1 MKKSYTKSIFLIMFL
16 LCGFASQAQ
25 WNIHQGSKERQSGRV
40 EEPAPSNIEI
50 GHSSIYD
57 PIYEYTGLSLTYDS
71 KVGVGVVLTRD
82 MFEDYIGGIII
93 GMYVGWDD
101 FASTATY
108 DCFVKTDSFSGES
121 ISTGSAEVSFGWNAV
136 DLSQK
141 PLPDVENL
149 YVGFYTNIKKDVIS
163 IPYLYPFN
171 QPNTAFLHSGEVD
184 DNGKEIWYDMHT
196 MPEMGKMA
204 VILVVRDRNGQFAN
218 IVKMADFRANTINW
232 KEDITNASF
241 RLYNRGSNAIEKFEI
256 ESKLGDVVLSDE
268 YVLEEP
274 INPNDYRTVSFP
286 VYCLGTGTHDFTITK
301 VNGVDIKNKPVAQFE
316 MLGVPWDLQDKYN
329 HLPVIEYFVSE
340 EEYAVPR
347 FFDELFW
354 PGFEKYTENY
364 NLVMQHID
372 DKFMIGD
379 NEALKQLLSMVDNDS
394 MQVYIPSLSVNR
406 SDYIEY
412 LAPLTGYPFHNGTPF
427 PEMAPPMWEKIY
439 KLPTFASVNI
449 AAKYDDSMT
458 NVAIDVTGNIAS
470 DVMPAEEPLYLTVY
484 LMEKDVL
491 SYDQVFWDD
500 KDKENHY
507 GEYTHKNVVR
517 DILTP
522 YWGEQLPQ
530 NSGDYNLSFS
540 VELDPEWNTANLY
553 VVAFVNRGEEN
564 DHMSRQIINSN
575 IGAIN
580 WPEAVYGIEED
591 QNVTITSVDGTV
603 YVNGCASG
611 VEVFN
616 LAGARLN
623 NGGLADGIYLVRKDN
638 IVAKVL
644 VK

>member
-16 LCGFASQAQ
+16 LCSFASQAQ
-25 WNIHQGSKERQSGRV
+25 WNIHQGGKERQSGRV

-50 GHSSIYD
+50 GHSSIHD

-316 MLGVPWDLQDKYN
+316 MLGVPWDLQGKYN

-340 EEYAVPR
+340 ESYMYPR
-347 FFDELFW
+347 YYDEMFV
-354 PGFEKYTENY
+354 PGFAPYKDNY
-364 NLVMQHID
+364 NLVFQHLD
-372 DKFMIGD
+372 DKYMFGD
-379 NEALKQLLSMVDNDS
+379 NDALLEMLSLADNDS
-394 MQVYIPSLSVNR
+394 SQIYVPGFTVNR
-406 SDYIEY
+406 SDYMEY
-412 LAPLTGYPFHNGTPF
+412 LAPLYNTPFHYGTPF
-427 PEMAPPMWEKIY
+427 PEVAAPMWQGISN
-439 KLPTFASVNI
+439 LPTFASVDI
-449 AAKYDDSMT
+449 DAKFNDALS
-458 NVAIDVTGNIAS
+458 NVTIEVSGDVANDI
-470 DVMPAEEPLYLTVY
+470 MPTDEPLYLTVY

-491 SYDQVFWDD
+491 SYDQVFWSD
-500 KDKENHY
+500 KDKDNY
-507 GEYTHKNVVR
+507 MGEYVHDNVVR

-522 YWGEQLPQ
+522 YWGEQLAQ
-530 NSGDYNLSFS
+530 TGGAFSQSFD
-540 VELDPEWNTANLY
+540 VELDPEWVVGNLY
-553 VVAFVNRGEEN
+553 VVAFLNRGEEN

-580 WPEAVYGIEED
+580 WPEAVCGIEED

-603 YVNGCASG
+603 YVNGSAYG

-638 IVAKVL
+638 IVAKVM